1 MTAYVYNTASS
12 LDGFLADETDS
23 LHWLLSQPIDEDGPG
38 SIGAFMPS
46 VGVLVLGSTPYEWV
60 LDAEGGSWPYDVP
73 TFVFTHRDLPAAA
86 DGVRIVSGDPA
97 GHRAAIERAAGAKD
111 VWLMGGGDLVGQF
124 ARAGMLDRVTVAFAP
139 VTLGSGRPFLGA
151 ALDLDLVSL
160 ERNHGFVMATYDV
173 VGPLAPPAAGA

>member
-46 VGVLVLGSTPYEWV
+46 VGVLVLGSTTYEWV

-73 TFVFTHRDLPAAA
+73 TFVFTH
-86 DGVRIVSGDPA
+86 DPA